1 MLDPMTVV
9 LASVASTLFMAGVIW
24 FVQLV
29 HYPLFASV
37 GQSQFARYET
47 EQAGRTTWI
56 AAPAML
62 IEAAT
67 SILLLWVRPDAIG
80 IEVAMAGLLLTGLIW
95 GSTLAMQVPLHA
107 RLSIGFE
114 PVLHRSLV
122 ATNWIRTLA
131 WTGRAW
137 LALLMIVKLG
147 ADA

>member
-1 MLDPMTVV
+1 MFDPIIVV

-37 GQSQFARYET
+37 GQRQFAHYET
-47 EQAGRTTWI
+47 EHAGRTTSI
-56 AAPAML
+56 VAPVML

-67 SILLLWVRPDAIG
+67 SVLLLWIRPDVIS
-80 IEVAMAGLLLTGLIW
+80 IEIAAAGLLLTGLIW
-95 GSTLAMQVPLHA
+95 GSTFAMQVPLHA

-114 PVLHRSLV
+114 PALHKSLV
-122 ATNWIRTLA
+122 ATNWVRTLA

-137 LALLMIVKLG
+137 LALLMIVRLG
-147 ADA
+147 GDA

>member
-9 LASVASTLFMAGVIW
+9 LASIASTLFMAGVIW

-37 GQSQFARYET
+37 GPSQFARYEI
-47 EQAGRTTWI
+47 EHAGRTTWI

-67 SILLLWVRPDAIG
+67 SVLLLWVRPDAISME
-80 IEVAMAGLLLTGLIW
+80 IAAAGGLLTGLIW
-95 GSTLAMQVPLHA
+95 VSTFAMQVPLHA

-114 PVLHRSLV
+114 PSLHRSLV
-122 ATNWIRTLA
+122 ATNWIRTSA

-137 LALLMIVKLG
+137 LALLMIVQLG
-147 ADA
+147 TGA

>member
-9 LASVASTLFMAGVIW
+9 LASIASTLFMAGIIW

-37 GQSQFARYET
+37 GPSQFPHYET
-47 EQAGRTTWI
+47 EHAGRTMWI
-56 AAPAML
+56 VAPAML

-67 SILLLWVRPDAIG
+67 SVLLLWVRPEAIA
-80 IEVAMAGLLLTGLIW
+80 IEIAAAGFLLTGLIW
-95 GSTLAMQVPLHA
+95 GSTFAMQVPLHA
-107 RLSIGFE
+107 QLSSGFH
-114 PVLHRSLV
+114 PALHKSLV
-122 ATNWIRTLA
+122 ATNWIRTSA

>member
-37 GQSQFARYET
+37 GQSQFAGYEI
-47 EQAGRTTWI
+47 EHAGRTTWI

-67 SILLLWVRPDAIG
+67 SVLLLWVRPHAISLE
-80 IEVAMAGLLLTGLIW
+80 IAAAGVLLTGLIW
-95 GSTLAMQVPLHA
+95 ASTFAMQVPLHA
-107 RLSIGFE
+107 RLSIGFK
-114 PVLHRSLV
+114 PDLHRSLV
-122 ATNWIRTLA
+122 ATNWIRTSA
-131 WTGRAW
+131 RTGRAW
-137 LALLMIVKLG
+137 LALWMIVQLG
-147 ADA
+147 AGA

>member
-1 MLDPMTVV
+1 MLDPMTVM
-9 LASVASTLFMAGVIW
+9 LGSIASTLFLAGVIW

-37 GQSQFARYET
+37 GRSEFAHYET
-47 EQAGRTTWI
+47 EHAGRTTWI
-56 AAPAML
+56 VAPAML

-67 SILLLWVRPDAIG
+67 SVLLLWVRPEAIG
-80 IEVAMAGLLLTGLIW
+80 VEIAAAGLLLTGLIW
-95 GSTLAMQVPLHA
+95 ASTFAMQVPLHA

-114 PVLHRSLV
+114 PALHRSLV
-122 ATNWIRTLA
+122 ATNWIRTSA

-137 LALLMIVKLG
+137 LALFMIVKLG

>member
-1 MLDPMTVV
+1 MFDPMTVM
-9 LASVASTLFMAGVIW
+9 LASIASTLFMAGVIW

-37 GQSQFARYET
+37 GQNQFARYET
-47 EQAGRTTWI
+47 EHAGRTTWI
-56 AAPAML
+56 VAPAMM

-67 SILLLWVRPDAIG
+67 SVLLLWIRPDAIG
-80 IEVAMAGLLLTGLIW
+80 MEIAAAGFLLTGLIW
-95 GSTLAMQVPLHA
+95 GSTFAMQVPLHA

-114 PVLHRSLV
+114 PALHKSLV
-122 ATNWIRTLA
+122 ATNWVRTLA

-147 ADA
+147 AGA